1 MAEPNYSNILID
13 QFYYPSGK
21 PNFEG
26 FTQRERLN
34 PTFWE
39 TAKANFG
46 FFYDSQLEAIKEDIE
61 FNTLGVFN
69 PVAKLFDGADEEQEF
84 DPDFNPFEPELIS
97 GYEEHADYFANTK
110 NIEHFNFK
118 KRVLDENIS
127 RRAIIRDAGFFK
139 NLGSAFL
146 DPVTY
151 LPLPFGGPTIGIARS
166 AVRVGIGSAAVVG
179 AVEATRYPF
188 DPLATP
194 GEVAMSVGSAA
205 TFGALLG
212 GIIGIPLTARARKIR
227 DQNNRFIER
236 EAKLN
241 EEVDFTTYAFDQA
254 NLRNSGSRNV
264 EDVVP
269 TFYKKADI
277 DNVKTESKNVSKGI
291 EQREKIL
298 SSPQRIKAQA
308 KKVGEPVEETKA
320 NIEREVTDL
329 KQRQLELD
337 FSQSSKLFKDS
348 DAVINGKKDKI
359 VINNR
364 EFDAKTIKTLDDA
377 DQLKSDKKHFEVAI
391 PAITKT
397 IKEVK
402 AKLDKLKLR
411 EPYRLKDVQER
422 GFQGKKYGK
431 KLDEDYDPKNKDH
444 REQAQNYLKQTEYGI
459 QKKNLENQLEA
470 LPLRRTELIN
480 RQSNTL
486 QEIKFRRQAIDK
498 QVEEFGFA
506 SNIYIDS
513 PLFRG
518 IFNPLKDLLF
528 DKTATGIAKYN
539 MLSIGFDSGL
549 MLEMHKRGRMMGNSV
564 HQNKAAHKGRIRDFI
579 MNMRSY
585 YLQSVGMGKI
595 DTGNLFSMSQ
605 IEWQKFYLSARK
617 KMGGGQQL
625 SEEEF
630 YDKILTHYITN
641 TVADSDAENA
651 AIAYMRKHWD
661 RERMEK
667 ESLGLIGGETFLK
680 GKLPRLALD
689 IEQKQTAIRE
699 LQEKLTN
706 PESNLRPQTRAKFLK
721 YIEHYEARIKQLND
735 EVADITLELENIAKG
750 KTFYG
755 HEKNEP
761 YFPRNYNHI
770 MIRKYRPEFEDIIA
784 NDLMERPFIILE
796 KGKTIE
802 KNLSRKEAT
811 ELAQKATSRILMEE
825 EITID
830 EMFVGQGVSKHLR
843 HRILDIPNEKILK
856 FIHRNPISVYKKYV
870 NTTSGMV
877 EFKKKFGTQKTI
889 DDIQDEIFE
898 SAREAGHTVADAQR
912 HFMQVRFMYDRVVTE
927 RLHKNPYSMNNY
939 IVNLARNGAQLSYLG
954 PVIFSTIAEPAI
966 SMMNHGVGKY
976 MRTLVDAVFNTAMKR
991 NIKNIEKHG
1000 EAVDIAL
1007 GAAQHRMVNDMS
1019 FNTMSDS
1026 FFDRAKNGF
1035 YILNGLSPATT
1046 IMKRLDGL
1054 ARTDH
1059 FIESAIKWADGK
1071 VSPFEKE
1078 YLLRYNIGLRE
1089 AKKIKKLY
1097 EDGVIEKTPNG
1108 LYVGNTDKWA
1118 DAGEEALAESFGN
1131 SVASGVLNAVLMGT
1145 PADKPKIV
1153 DGIVFFRE
1161 TTLQKVGL
1169 GGLFKAD
1176 PDYPGY
1182 VKFDIP
1188 ILGLPFQFYSYALA
1202 ATNKVTASFTQGA
1215 LKDRVMAPILGVGL
1229 AYFSQYLRTPDY
1241 IWEELEPQDKMLRAF
1256 EYSGLA
1262 AIYTDLFYESLHTML
1277 AVNDTNITGGFISPK
1292 YQDSAVEQGIGLMG
1306 AGPSYVTDVV
1316 QAINELV
1323 NGDMG
1328 KGMGMM
1334 LKKAPGFTLPY
1345 IRGQVNDWAAAL
1357 DEKFD

>member
-1 MAEPNYSNILID
+1 MSEPVYSNILVD
-13 QFYYPSGK
+13 QFYYPSGE
-21 PNFEG
+21 PNFKG
-26 FTQRERLN
+26 FSQRERLN

-39 TAKANFG
+39 TTKAQFG
-46 FFYDSQLEAIKEDIE
+46 FSYDSQYEAIKEDIGY
-61 FNTLGVFN
+61 NTLGIFN
-69 PVAKLFDGADEEQEF
+69 PIARLFDGADEEQEF
-84 DPDFNPFEPELIS
+84 DPDFNPFEPELIE

-118 KRVLDENIS
+118 KRVLDENFA
-127 RRAIIRDAGFFK
+127 RRAIIQDSGFFQ
-139 NLGSAFL
+139 NLGAAFL
-146 DPVTY
+146 DPINLVA
-151 LPLPFGGPTIGIARS
+151 LPFGGPTVGMARS
-166 AVRVGIGSAAVVG
+166 AVRVGAGTAAIVG

-194 GEVAMSVGSAA
+194 GEVFMSVGSAA

-212 GIIGIPLTARARKIR
+212 GVISVPLTRRARMIR
-227 DQNNRFIER
+227 DQNNRFVEKK
-236 EAKLN
+236 AKLN
-241 EEVDFTTYAFDQA
+241 EEVDFTTYAFEQA
-254 NLRNSGSRNV
+254 NLKNSGARNV

-269 TFYKKADI
+269 TFYRKTDI
-277 DNVKTESKNVSKGI
+277 DNVKAETNNVKKGI

-308 KKVGEPVEETKA
+308 KKVDEPVAETKA
-320 NIEREVTDL
+320 NIEREVGDL

-337 FSQSSKLFKDS
+337 FSQNSKLFKDS
-348 DAVINGKKDKI
+348 EAVLTGKKEKI
-359 VINNR
+359 VINNK

-391 PAITKT
+391 PAINKK
-397 IKEVK
+397 IREVQL
-402 AKLDKLKLR
+402 KLDKLEIR
-411 EPYRLKDVQER
+411 QPYRLKDVQDR

-431 KLDEDYDPKNKDH
+431 KLNEDYDPKNKDH
-444 REQAQNYLKQTEYGI
+444 QAQAQAYLKQTPYGI
-459 QKKNLENQLEA
+459 EKKQLEDQLEA

-480 RQSNTL
+480 REKNTL
-486 QEIKFRRQAIDK
+486 QEIKFRRQALDK
-498 QVEEFGFA
+498 QTEEFNFD
-506 SNIYIDS
+506 SNMYINS
-513 PLFRG
+513 PLFKG
-518 IFNPLKDLLF
+518 IFNPIKDLLF
-528 DKTATGIAKYN
+528 DKTATGVAKYN
-539 MLSIGFDSGL
+539 MLNIGFDSGL
-549 MLEMHKRGRMMGNSV
+549 NLEMHKRGRMLGNSV
-564 HQNKAAHKGRIRDFI
+564 HQNKAAHKGRIRDFV
-579 MNMRSY
+579 MNMRNF
-585 YLQSVGMGKI
+585 YLESVGMGKV
-595 DTGNLFSMSQ
+595 DTGNLLSMSQ
-605 IEWQKFYLSARK
+605 IEWQKYYLSARK

-641 TVADSDAENA
+641 TVADSDAENG
-651 AIAYMRKHWD
+651 AIAYMRKHWEK
-661 RERMEK
+661 ERMEK

-680 GKLPRLALD
+680 AKLPRLALD
-689 IEQKQTAIRE
+689 IDQKQVAIRE
-699 LQEKLTN
+699 LREKLTD
-706 PESNLRPQTRAKFLK
+706 PESNLKPQTRAKFQK
-721 YIEHYEARIKQLND
+721 YIDHYEARIKQLND

-750 KTFYG
+750 KTYYG

-761 YFPRNYNHI
+761 YFPRNYNHVL
-770 MIRKYRPEFEDIIA
+770 IRKHRDEFENILID
-784 NDLMERPFIILE
+784 DLMERPFIIMD

-811 ELAQKATSRILMEE
+811 ELAQKASSRILMEE
-825 EITID
+825 EVNID
-830 EMFVGQGVSKHLR
+830 QMFVGQGVSKHLR
-843 HRILDIPNEKILK
+843 HRILDIPNAKILK
-856 FIHRNPISVYKKYV
+856 FIHRNPIAVYKKYV

-898 SAREAGHTVADAQR
+898 SAREAGHTVGDAQR
-912 HFMQVRFMYDRVVTE
+912 HFLQVRYMYDRVVTE

-939 IVNLARNGAQLSYLG
+939 LVNLARTGAQLSYLG

-976 MRTLVDAVFNTAMKR
+976 LKTILDASINPAMRR
-991 NIKNIEKHG
+991 NIKNIEKQG
-1000 EAVDIAL
+1000 EAIDITL
-1007 GAAQHRMVNDMS
+1007 GTSQQRAVNDMS

-1026 FFDRAKNGF
+1026 FLDRAKNGF
-1035 YILNGLSPATT
+1035 YILNGLAPVTT
-1046 IMKRLDGL
+1046 VLKRLDGL

-1071 VSPFEKE
+1071 ISPFEKE

-1108 LYVGNTDKWA
+1108 LYVGNTDAWA
-1118 DAGEEALAESFGN
+1118 DAGEEVLAESFGN
-1131 SVASGVLNAVLMGT
+1131 SVSSGVLNAVLMGT

-1161 TTLQKVGL
+1161 STMQKAGL

-1188 ILGLPFQFYSYALA
+1188 LLGLPFQFYSYALA
-1202 ATNKVTASFTQGA
+1202 ATNKVTAAYTQGA
-1215 LKDRVMAPILGVGL
+1215 LKSRVMAPMIGIGL
-1229 AYFSQYLRTPDY
+1229 AYFSQYLRTPSY
-1241 IWEELEPQDKMLRAF
+1241 IWDELEPQDKMLRAF

-1277 AVNDTNITGGFISPK
+1277 SVNDMNITGGFISPK
-1292 YQDSAVEQGIGLMG
+1292 YQDSAIEQGIGLMG
-1306 AGPSYVTDVV
+1306 AGPSYVTDVY
-1316 QAINELV
+1316 QAINEMV
-1323 NGDMG
+1323 TGDMG
-1328 KGMGMM
+1328 KGMGMF
-1334 LKKAPGFTLPY
+1334 LKKTPGFTLPY